1 MEPGSAHCCTKGL
14 EQEVQWLRTK
24 AVVPKGCGA
33 QVQRDLDL
41 SPGSTWA
48 SGLTSLNPNCHK
60 FEEDGDHTPSYEI
73 VMRCNE
79 INGYI

>member
-14 EQEVQWLRTK
+14 EQVVQWLRTK
-24 AVVPKGCGA
+24 AVVPKRLGFESWFNMGKW
-33 QVQRDLDL
+33 LNL
-41 SPGSTWA
+41 SKPQ
-48 SGLTSLNPNCHK
+48 LPK